1 MQKPTT
7 DEELQAALTDDRYR
21 ILEVLAKHEELRSSE
36 IRDHAEI
43 PEGSKH
49 YQLSILDSW
58 NLITPVGTQYVGE
71 HETGIPATIY
81 TLTEEGHA
89 VVEEY

>member
-1 MQKPTT
+1 MPRFRK
-7 DEELQAALTDDRYR
+7 E
-21 ILEVLAKHEELRSSE
+21 
-36 IRDHAEI
+36 
-43 PEGSKH
+43 KH

-58 NLITPVGTQYVGE
+58 DLITPVGTQYVGKY
-71 HETGIPATIY
+71 ETGTPATIY